1 MLSSASLTAKLRGK
15 WNTQTIK
22 KNLLENSI
30 NEFSK
35 NSKKIFPAM
44 SSKLHRMPIFE
55 WTYQYSSGLG
65 ILRGI
70 AFSSSNRR
78 WSNILSRVL
87 YRDKKNESYT
97 KVKGAIDPSAPTI
110 YPELIPVFIAW
121 SDGWDSS
128 LSRATATRLFART
141 HLLSWLEREA
151 LWG

>member
-1 MLSSASLTAKLRGK
+1 
-15 WNTQTIK
+15 
-22 KNLLENSI
+22 
-30 NEFSK
+30 
-35 NSKKIFPAM
+35 
-44 SSKLHRMPIFE
+44 MPITPICE

-87 YRDKKNESYT
+87 FRDKNNESYT

-141 HLLSWLEREA
+141 HLLSWLERERHCEA
-151 LWG
+151 KVPCPWTQLDDSARSRTQTSRPGVQCAGRGSPRIPCNEQKKS

>member
-1 MLSSASLTAKLRGK
+1 
-15 WNTQTIK
+15 
-22 KNLLENSI
+22 
-30 NEFSK
+30 
-35 NSKKIFPAM
+35 
-44 SSKLHRMPIFE
+44 MPICE

-87 YRDKKNESYT
+87 CRDKKNESYT
-97 KVKGAIDPSAPTI
+97 KVKGAIDPSVPTI

-128 LSRATATRLFART
+128 LSRTTSAWLFART
-141 HLLSWLEREA
+141 HLLAWLEREDCEA
-151 LWG
+151 KVPCPRTQLDDSVRSRTQTSWPGAQCAGRGSPRIPCNEQTKS